1 MGLIDLVQTLTSPH
15 PLDRYLELVRPTL
28 TVRDMR
34 AEITHVR
41 RSASDSVTLTLR
53 PTRQWSGHRAGQYVQ
68 IGVVIDGVKHTRC
81 YSPVDPQGRR
91 DRHLQLTIKAHPHGL
106 VSRYLHRHAAPGI
119 VVDLAP
125 AAGTFALPE
134 SVPERM
140 LLISGGSGITP
151 VLSMLRTLADQDY
164 RGTLVFLHYA
174 KSPEAVPHRAE
185 LDDIAQRHNNF
196 HIELRYPSLS
206 VGERLGLPG
215 GDSGEEHA
223 GMTGGRAGRAG
234 TSAPG
239 VAGLSAASGA
249 GGAEG
254 ASGAADPDGA
264 SRAAGGADALWSCAA
279 PARPVGHFD
288 YDTLEH
294 IAPWFAAGETFVC
307 GPGPLMDAV
316 RRVYE
321 AEGLDDRLHTEEF
334 TLSTVPVDAADVT
347 GSTTFSASGVQSANE
362 GASLLDQAE
371 SAGLTPE
378 YGCRMGICF
387 SCTAVRRSGCTR
399 NLRTG
404 ELDADDDQPIQLCI
418 NAAVGDVDIE
428 I

>member
-41 RSASDSVTLTLR
+41 RSAADSVTLTLR
-53 PTRQWSGHRAGQYVQ
+53 PTRQWTGHRAGQYVQ

-106 VSRYLHRHAAPGI
+106 VSRYLHRHAVPGM

-125 AAGTFALPE
+125 AAGTFALPDP
-134 SVPERM
+134 VPERI

-151 VLSMLRTLADQDY
+151 VLSMLRTLAD
-164 RGTLVFLHYA
+164 RGYPGSLVFLHYA
-174 KSPEAVPHRAE
+174 KSPEAVPHRVE
-185 LDDIAQRHNNF
+185 LEDIAKRHNNF
-196 HIELRYPSLS
+196 HIELRYPSCG
-206 VGERLGLPG
+206 VGERLGSAG
-215 GDSGEEHA
+215 RDSGQEHA
-223 GMTGGRAGRAG
+223 GITGEHAGITGEHVAKTGEHAGNSGQGAGREGAAG
-234 TSAPG
+234 RPD
-239 VAGLSAASGA
+239 AASA
-249 GGAEG
+249 
-254 ASGAADPDGA
+254 
-264 SRAAGGADALWSCAA
+264 ADALWSCAA

-321 AEGLDDRLHTEEF
+321 AEGLGERLHTEEF
-334 TLSTVPVDAADVT
+334 TLSTVPMDAADIT
-347 GSTTFSASGVQSANE
+347 GSTTFSASGVRSENG
-362 GASLLDQAE
+362 GASLLEQAE

-404 ELDADDDQPIQLCI
+404 ELEADDDQPIQLCI

>member
-34 AEITHVR
+34 AEITRVR

-81 YSPVDPQGRR
+81 YSPVNPQGRR

-106 VSRYLHRHAAPGI
+106 VSRYLHRHAAPGM

-125 AAGTFALPE
+125 AAGAFALPE
-134 SVPERM
+134 SAPERL

-151 VLSMLRTLADQDY
+151 VLSMLRTLADEDY

-185 LDDIAQRHNNF
+185 LEDIAQRHNNF

-206 VGERLGLPG
+206 VGERIGQAVG
-215 GDSGEEHA
+215 VDSGPKHA
-223 GMTGGRAGRAG
+223 GKAG
-234 TSAPG
+234 
-239 VAGLSAASGA
+239 
-249 GGAEG
+249 EH
-254 ASGAADPDGA
+254 
-264 SRAAGGADALWSCAA
+264 GADALWSCAA
-279 PARPVGHFD
+279 DARPVGHFD

-307 GPGPLMDAV
+307 GPSVLMDAV
-316 RRVYE
+316 RRIYE

-347 GSTTFSASGVQSANE
+347 GSTTFSASGVRSDNE
-362 GASLLDQAE
+362 GASLLEQAE

-418 NAAVGDVDIE
+418 NAAVDDVDIE